1 MPRPE
6 VLRRGK
12 CHWSPVRAGVMV
24 EAQKQTGSK
33 EEIPPSLL
41 LPSHFPLVP
50 ALGKTQTKPGG
61 QRSSGIQ
68 SLVTAPQV
76 TEQAGEWI

>member
-1 MPRPE
+1 
-6 VLRRGK
+6 
-12 CHWSPVRAGVMV
+12 MV

-41 LPSHFPLVP
+41 LPSHLWLVP
-50 ALGKTQTKPGG
+50 PLGKTQTKPGG

-68 SLVTAPQV
+68 SLGVSPPGHR
-76 TEQAGEWI
+76 AGWRVDLGRARERPTVLVFPGTVLS